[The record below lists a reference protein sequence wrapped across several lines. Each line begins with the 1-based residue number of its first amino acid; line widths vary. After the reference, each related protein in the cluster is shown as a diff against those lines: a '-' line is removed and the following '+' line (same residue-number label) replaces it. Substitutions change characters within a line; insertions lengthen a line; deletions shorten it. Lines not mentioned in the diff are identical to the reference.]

1 MGING
6 LDILLGPRESQMD
19 IECYIKP
26 KRCALR
32 FTLNHL
38 VPGDLAHGMMLLS
51 PIKWVQCVS
60 IKTQDKV
67 NKLPFF
73 IKTKNL
79 FLNLIFSYLMKY
91 KLSSDW
97 DWAWAWAWDG
107 KWKME
112 NGKWKME
119 NGKWKIENRKYPQPR
134 R

>member
-6 LDILLGPRESQMD
+6 LDILLGPRESQMVA
-19 IECYIKP
+19 K
-26 KRCALR
+26 KSSALR

-73 IKTKNL
+73 ITTKTL
-79 FLNLIFSYLMKY
+79 F
-91 KLSSDW
+91 
-97 DWAWAWAWDG
+97 
-107 KWKME
+107 
-112 NGKWKME
+112 
-119 NGKWKIENRKYPQPR
+119 
-134 R
+134 